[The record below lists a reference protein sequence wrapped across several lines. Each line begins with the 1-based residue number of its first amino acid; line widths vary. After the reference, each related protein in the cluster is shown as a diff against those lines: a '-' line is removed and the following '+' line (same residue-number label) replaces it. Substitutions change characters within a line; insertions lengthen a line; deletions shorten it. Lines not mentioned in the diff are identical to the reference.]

1 MSLSRSLG
9 AHTMRRIQ
17 AVYAGRRA
25 VPRCQVSRGLE
36 ADTVRCGLEPALPSA
51 TWERILCA
59 APRLFTREE
68 GPLLDVN
75 FLAAYVKA

>member
-36 ADTVRCGLEPALPSA
+36 ADTVRAAWNRL
-51 TWERILCA
+51 WERILCA